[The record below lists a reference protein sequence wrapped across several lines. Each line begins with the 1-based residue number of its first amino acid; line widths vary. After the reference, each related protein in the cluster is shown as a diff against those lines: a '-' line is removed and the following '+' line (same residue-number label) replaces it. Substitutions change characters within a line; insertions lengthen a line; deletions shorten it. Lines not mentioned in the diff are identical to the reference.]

1 MSILIVSPGKKLNR
15 WKDALKAVDPSVAV
29 FLPEEV
35 KNPLDITFALSWNHP
50 KKMFRKYPNL
60 KCISSFG
67 AGVDHL
73 LSDTQIPM
81 HVEIVR
87 IIDPLL
93 SKDMFEFALAVVMK
107 HLRKLTRY
115 TRYQE
120 ASIWKKH
127 EYLRMQD
134 IQIGIMGTGMIGHH
148 VASELQRVGF
158 RVAGWN
164 RTGGQ
169 PTSYDKYHGTDQLND
184 FLKVSDVLICLLPLT
199 RQTRGIINYSLLREL
214 PVDAYVI
221 NFGRGAHVNERD
233 LIRAI
238 DEGHISGAHL
248 DVFEEEP
255 LPENHLFWQQP
266 GIDITPHVASL
277 TDPDSI
283 APQVMD
289 NYHRSREGSP
299 LNNLVSRDL
308 GY

>member
-15 WKDALKAVDPSVAV
+15 WKDALNAVDPSVAV

-35 KNPLDITFALSWNHP
+35 KDPLDITFALSWNHP

-73 LSDTQIPM
+73 LSDTQIPK

-93 SKDMFEFALAVVMK
+93 SADMFEFALAVVMK

-127 EYLRMQD
+127 EYLRIKD
-134 IQIGIMGTGMIGHH
+134 IRIGIMGTGMIGHH

-158 RVAGWN
+158 RVSGWN

-169 PTSYDKYHGTDQLND
+169 PTSYDKYYGTVQLND

-199 RQTRGIINYSLLREL
+199 RQTRGIINYSLLKAL
-214 PVDAYVI
+214 PADAYVI

-233 LIRAI
+233 LISAI

-283 APQVMD
+283 APQVME
-289 NYHRSREGSP
+289 NYHRSREGMP
-299 LNNLVSRDL
+299 LKNLVSRDL

>member
-15 WKDALKAVDPSVAV
+15 WKDALNTVDPSVAV

-35 KNPLDITFALSWNHP
+35 KDPLDITFALSWNHP

-73 LSDTQIPM
+73 LSDTQIPK

-87 IIDPLL
+87 IIDGLL
-93 SKDMFEFALAVVMK
+93 SADMFEFALAVVMK

-127 EYLRMQD
+127 EYLRIKD
-134 IQIGIMGTGMIGHH
+134 IGIGIMGTGMIGHH

-158 RVAGWN
+158 RVSGWN

-169 PTSYDKYHGTDQLND
+169 PTSYDKYYGTVQLND

-199 RQTRGIINYSLLREL
+199 RQTRGIINYSLLKAL
-214 PVDAYVI
+214 PADAYVI

-233 LIRAI
+233 LISAI

-283 APQVMD
+283 APQVME
-289 NYHRSREGSP
+289 NYHRSREGMP
-299 LNNLVSRDL
+299 LKNLVSRDL

>member
-15 WKDALKAVDPSVAV
+15 WKDALNAVDPSVAV

-35 KNPLDITFALSWNHP
+35 KDPLDITFALSWNHP

-73 LSDTQIPM
+73 LSDTQIPK

-87 IIDPLL
+87 IIDGLL
-93 SKDMFEFALAVVMK
+93 SADMFEFALAVVMK

-127 EYLRMQD
+127 EYLRIKD
-134 IQIGIMGTGMIGHH
+134 IRIGIMGTGMIGHH

-158 RVAGWN
+158 RVSGWN

-169 PTSYDKYHGTDQLND
+169 PTSYDKYYGTVQLND

-199 RQTRGIINYSLLREL
+199 RQTRGIINYSLLKAL
-214 PVDAYVI
+214 PADAYVI

-233 LIRAI
+233 LISAI

-283 APQVMD
+283 APQVME
-289 NYHRSREGSP
+289 NYHRSREGMP
-299 LNNLVSRDL
+299 LKNLVSRDL

>member
-15 WKDALKAVDPSVAV
+15 WKDALNAVDPSVAV

-35 KNPLDITFALSWNHP
+35 KDPLDITFALSWNHP

-73 LSDTQIPM
+73 LSDTQIPK

-87 IIDPLL
+87 IIDGLL
-93 SKDMFEFALAVVMK
+93 SADMFEFALAVVMK

-127 EYLRMQD
+127 EYLRIKD
-134 IQIGIMGTGMIGHH
+134 IGIGIMGTGMIGHH

-158 RVAGWN
+158 RVSGWN

-169 PTSYDKYHGTDQLND
+169 PTSYDKYYGTVQLND

-199 RQTRGIINYSLLREL
+199 RQTRGIINYSLLKAL
-214 PVDAYVI
+214 PADAYVI

-233 LIRAI
+233 LISAI

-283 APQVMD
+283 APQVME
-289 NYHRSREGSP
+289 NYHRSREGMP
-299 LNNLVSRDL
+299 LKNLVSRDL